1 MGTRCWY
8 LSYHHKKTNIK
19 GTISDKAAAELIGT
33 AILLFTIQV
42 SVGQNAALAPLAIG
56 GILVAIVFAG
66 G

>member
-1 MGTRCWY
+1 M
-8 LSYHHKKTNIK
+8 
-19 GTISDKAAAELIGT
+19 SDKAAVELIGT

-56 GILVAIVFAG
+56 GVLVAIIFSG